1 MIRLNHLFV
10 IIAIIFISC
19 IGSVDISAQTRV
31 DPPIPG
37 TIFFDDQSYLRFEDI
52 HYIHGYIAPTSRLNR
67 YKSFKIIYE
76 NSIRVMTIYSLK
88 FLKINSFKA
97 GIGQEDEEVITNV
110 TLRVETK
117 LRQVLEMPYF
127 ELSWV
132 LIKTY
137 DPETE
142 ELVEKRIPFLENNT
156 LKIQKIIFD

>member
-1 MIRLNHLFV
+1 MS
-10 IIAIIFISC
+10 ISC
-19 IGSVDISAQTRV
+19 IGLSDISAQTRV

-37 TIFFDDQSYLRFEDI
+37 TIFFDDQSYLHFEDI
-52 HYIHGYIAPTSRLNR
+52 YYIHGFIAPTSRLNR

-88 FLKINSFKA
+88 FLKINSFKV

-117 LRQVLEMPYF
+117 GRQVFEMPYF

-132 LIKTY
+132 SIKTI
-137 DPETE
+137 DPETK
-142 ELVEKRIPFLENNT
+142 ELVEQRIPFLENNA
-156 LKIQKIIFD
+156 LKIQKIIFE

>member
-1 MIRLNHLFV
+1 MTWLKHFFV
-10 IIAIIFISC
+10 IVIFISIAG
-19 IGSVDISAQTRV
+19 IGTVDISAQTRV

-37 TIFFDDQSYLRFEDI
+37 TIFFDDQLYLHFEDI

-67 YKSFKIIYE
+67 YKSFKIIYQ

-88 FLKINSFKA
+88 FMKINSFKV
-97 GIGQEDEEVITNV
+97 GIGQDDEEVIRNV
-110 TLRVETK
+110 TLRIETK
-117 LRQVLEMPYF
+117 GRQVFEMPYF

-132 LIKTY
+132 LIETI

-142 ELVEKRIPFLENNT
+142 ELVEQKIPFLENNS

>member
-1 MIRLNHLFV
+1 
-10 IIAIIFISC
+10 
-19 IGSVDISAQTRV
+19 
-31 DPPIPG
+31 
-37 TIFFDDQSYLRFEDI
+37 
-52 HYIHGYIAPTSRLNR
+52 
-67 YKSFKIIYE
+67 
-76 NSIRVMTIYSLK
+76 MTIYSLK

-117 LRQVLEMPYF
+117 GRQVLEMPYF

-132 LIKTY
+132 LIKTI
-137 DPETE
+137 DPETD